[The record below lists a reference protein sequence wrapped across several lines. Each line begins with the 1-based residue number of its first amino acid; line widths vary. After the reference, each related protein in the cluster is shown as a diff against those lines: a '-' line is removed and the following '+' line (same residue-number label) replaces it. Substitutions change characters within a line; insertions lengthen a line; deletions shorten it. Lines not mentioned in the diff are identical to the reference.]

1 MFQRRS
7 EVIEGVR
14 LATIILAAGLSK
26 RMGRVNKL
34 LIPIDGLPM
43 IRRVMD
49 AAIEAGS
56 TDIYVVTG
64 FERERIESCLTGYVV
79 NFVYNESFRSGMGT
93 SIAEGIKAIAR
104 RGFEGAMILLG
115 DLPYL
120 KSATLNTAASAF
132 SENLDRKIIVP
143 EFDGKP
149 GHPVVFPE
157 SRFDELAR
165 LSGDHGAK
173 KLIANH
179 WSDVL
184 RITVDDPGSIRD
196 LDTLSE

>member
-1 MFQRRS
+1 MYSNNSSLLNPCIS
-7 EVIEGVR
+7 EDKN
-14 LATIILAAGLSK
+14 L
-26 RMGRVNKL
+26 
-34 LIPIDGLPM
+34 
-43 IRRVMD
+43 
-49 AAIEAGS
+49 
-56 TDIYVVTG
+56 VVH
-64 FERERIESCLTGYVV
+64 
-79 NFVYNESFRSGMGT
+79 
-93 SIAEGIKAIAR
+93 
-104 RGFEGAMILLG
+104 
-115 DLPYL
+115 
-120 KSATLNTAASAF
+120 F

-179 WSDVL
+179 RSDVL